1 MKALIFSSRTAKEI
15 LRDPLT
21 FLFGLGFPIILIAL
35 LSLIQRNIPVSLFQ
49 IDLLGPAMTI
59 FGLSFLTLF
68 SSLLISKDRESAF
81 LSRLFTTPLKP
92 IDYIIG
98 YTLPLL
104 VMAILQTFL
113 TLLFSLF
120 FGLKPTIGILYCV
133 IANIPSAIFFI
144 SLGLLLGTLL
154 SSKQVGGICGALLT
168 NLTAWL
174 SGIWFN
180 LDLVGGAFKKIALIL
195 PFYHAVEIEKSAY
208 SLFSINFEDIIIVLL
223 YSTLT
228 FAISILVFFKKMKN
242 S

>member
-195 PFYHAVEIEKSAY
+195 PFYRAVEIEKSAY